1 MTPEVFAEHKVV
13 IGSLLSLHSNNQLP
27 HAVLITSGSGVGL
40 ASAASSLCATL
51 LCKRDG
57 AEPCGECT
65 SCSRVSAGTHGD
77 YRWMEVAEGKASIGV
92 DQIRDAGDFVTKTS
106 GYGSQ
111 KILVISEAEK
121 MTTGAS
127 NALLKTL
134 EEPQG
139 NSFIVLLSQRSW
151 LLPATI
157 RSRCQTWRLPALK
170 AASSID
176 HLRAA
181 GVSIPSDISG
191 NDRALERLVLSAVDG
206 KAEARSIVTNMV
218 EEMLSTDMSVADASA
233 VLQGLELTDSVE
245 AVALALEERLS
256 NQTAAND
263 SLIALL
269 QLHRAIAAVL
279 QRLRNGAVP
288 AKESTCYEIASLIA
302 KARRDDV
309 AAINRSLVVMG
320 APT

>member
-1 MTPEVFAEHKVV
+1 MMLDVFSEHKTT
-13 IGSLLSLHSNNQLP
+13 IGNLLSLHTNNQLP
-27 HAVLITSGSGVGL
+27 HAILITSVSGVGL
-40 ASAASSLCATL
+40 ASVASSLCATL
-51 LCKRDG
+51 LCERDNDL
-57 AEPCGECT
+57 PCGECS

-77 YRWMEVAEGKASIGV
+77 YRWVEIAEGKASIGV
-92 DQIRDAGDFVTKTS
+92 DQIREAGDFVTKTA

-111 KILVISEAEK
+111 KILVISDAEK

-139 NSFIVLLSQRSW
+139 NSLLVLLSQRTW

-176 HLRAA
+176 HLRTA
-181 GVSIPSDISG
+181 GIAIPSEISV
-191 NDRALERLVLSAVDG
+191 NDRALERLVLSVADG
-206 KAEARSIVTNMV
+206 KAESRSVVMNMV
-218 EEMLSTDMSVADASA
+218 EAMLSTDMSVADASG
-233 VLQGLELTDSVE
+233 VLQGFELTDSIE
-245 AVALALEERLS
+245 AVVLALEERLS
-256 NQTAAND
+256 NQAAGSS

-269 QLHRAIAAVL
+269 QLHRAIASLL

-288 AKESTCYEIASLIA
+288 ARESTCYKIASLIA

-309 AAINRSLVVMG
+309 AGINRSLEVMG
-320 APT
+320 A

>member
-1 MTPEVFAEHKVV
+1 MMDVFSEHKVV
-13 IGSLLSLHSNNQLP
+13 IGNLLSLHTNNQLP
-27 HAVLITSGSGVGL
+27 HAVLITSISGVGL
-40 ASAASSLCATL
+40 ASVASSLCATL
-51 LCKRDG
+51 LCERDNDS
-57 AEPCGECT
+57 PCGECS
-65 SCSRVSAGTHGD
+65 SCIRVSAGTHGD
-77 YRWMEVAEGKASIGV
+77 YRWVEVPEGKASIGV
-92 DQIRDAGDFVTKTS
+92 DQIREAGDFVTKTA

-111 KILVISEAEK
+111 KILVISDAEK

-139 NSFIVLLSQRSW
+139 NSLLVLFSQRTW

-157 RSRCQTWRLPALK
+157 RSRCQTWRLPALN

-181 GVSIPSDISG
+181 GVAVPSEVSE
-191 NDRALERLVLSAVDG
+191 NDRALERLVLSVVDG
-206 KAEARSIVTNMV
+206 KAESRSVVMNMV
-218 EEMLSTDMSVADASA
+218 EAMLSTDMSVADASG
-233 VLQGLELTDSVE
+233 VLQGFELTDSVE

-256 NQTAAND
+256 NQAAESS

-269 QLHRAIAAVL
+269 QLHRAIASLL

-309 AAINRSLVVMG
+309 AAINRSLEVMG
-320 APT
+320 A

>member
-1 MTPEVFAEHKVV
+1 MMLDVFSEHRVV
-13 IGSLLSLHSNNQLP
+13 VGNLLSLHTNNQLP
-27 HAVLITSGSGVGL
+27 HAVLITSVSGVGL
-40 ASAASSLCATL
+40 TSVASSLCATL
-51 LCKRDG
+51 LCEQDNDS
-57 AEPCGECT
+57 PCGECS

-77 YRWMEVAEGKASIGV
+77 YRWVEVAEGKASIGV
-92 DQIRDAGDFVTKTS
+92 DQIREAGDFVTKTA

-111 KILVISEAEK
+111 KILVISGAEK

-139 NSFIVLLSQRSW
+139 NSLLVLLSQRTW

-181 GVSIPSDISG
+181 GVDVPSDISK
-191 NDRALERLVLSAVDG
+191 NDRALERLVLSVVDG
-206 KAEARSIVTNMV
+206 KAEARSIVMNMV
-218 EEMLSTDMSVADASA
+218 EAMLSTDMSVADASG
-233 VLQGLELTDSVE
+233 VLQGFELTDSVE
-245 AVALALEERLS
+245 AVALAIEERLS
-256 NQTAAND
+256 NQGAESS

-269 QLHRAIAAVL
+269 QLHRAITSLL

-288 AKESTCYEIASLIA
+288 ARESTCYEIASLIA
-302 KARRDDV
+302 KAKRDDV
-309 AAINRSLVVMG
+309 AAINRSLEVMG
-320 APT
+320 A

>member
-1 MTPEVFAEHKVV
+1 MLDVFSEHKVV
-13 IGSLLSLHSNNQLP
+13 IGNLLSLHTNNQLP
-27 HAVLITSGSGVGL
+27 HAALITSVSGVGL
-40 ASAASSLCATL
+40 ASVASSLCATL
-51 LCKRDG
+51 LCERDNDS
-57 AEPCGECT
+57 PCGECS

-77 YRWMEVAEGKASIGV
+77 YRWVELSEGKASIGV
-92 DQIRDAGDFVTKTS
+92 DQIREAGDFVTKTA

-111 KILVISEAEK
+111 KILVISDAEK
-121 MTTGAS
+121 MTAGAS

-139 NSFIVLLSQRSW
+139 NSLIVLLSQRTW

-157 RSRCQTWRLPALK
+157 RSRCQTWRLPALT

-181 GVSIPSDISG
+181 GVAVPSGISG
-191 NDRALERLVLSAVDG
+191 NDRALERLVLWVIDG
-206 KAEARSIVTNMV
+206 KAEARAVVRNMV
-218 EEMLSTDMSVADASA
+218 EAMLSSDMSVADASG
-233 VLQGLELTDSVE
+233 VLQSFELTDSVE
-245 AVALALEERLS
+245 AVAIALEERLS
-256 NQTAAND
+256 NQTAKGS

-269 QLHRAIAAVL
+269 QLHRAIAL
-279 QRLRNGAVP
+279 LLERLRSGAVP

-309 AAINRSLVVMG
+309 AAIDRSLEVMG
-320 APT
+320 A

>member
-1 MTPEVFAEHKVV
+1 MMLDVFSEHKTT
-13 IGSLLSLHSNNQLP
+13 IGNLLSLHTNNQLP
-27 HAVLITSGSGVGL
+27 HAILITSVSGVGL
-40 ASAASSLCATL
+40 ASVASSLCATL
-51 LCKRDG
+51 LCERDNDL
-57 AEPCGECT
+57 PCGECS

-77 YRWMEVAEGKASIGV
+77 YRWVEIAEGKASIGV
-92 DQIRDAGDFVTKTS
+92 DQIREAGDFVTKTE

-111 KILVISEAEK
+111 KILVISDAEK

-139 NSFIVLLSQRSW
+139 NSLLVLLSQRTW

-176 HLRAA
+176 HLRTA
-181 GVSIPSDISG
+181 GIAIPSEISV
-191 NDRALERLVLSAVDG
+191 NDRALERLVLSVADG
-206 KAEARSIVTNMV
+206 KAESRSVVMNMV
-218 EEMLSTDMSVADASA
+218 EAMLSTDMSVADASG
-233 VLQGLELTDSVE
+233 VLQGFELTDSVE

-256 NQTAAND
+256 NQTAGSS

-269 QLHRAIAAVL
+269 QLHRAIASLL
-279 QRLRNGAVP
+279 QRLRNGAV
-288 AKESTCYEIASLIA
+288 AARESTCYEIASLIA

-309 AAINRSLVVMG
+309 AGINRSLEVMG
-320 APT
+320 A

>member
-1 MTPEVFAEHKVV
+1 MMLDVFSEHKAV
-13 IGSLLSLHSNNQLP
+13 IGNLLSLHTNNQLP
-27 HAVLITSGSGVGL
+27 HAVLITSVSGIGL
-40 ASAASSLCATL
+40 ASVASSLCATL
-51 LCKRDG
+51 LCERNNDS
-57 AEPCGECT
+57 PCDECS

-77 YRWMEVAEGKASIGV
+77 YRWVEVPEGKASIGV
-92 DQIRDAGDFVTKTS
+92 DQIREAGDFVTKTA

-111 KILVISEAEK
+111 KILVISDAEK

-139 NSFIVLLSQRSW
+139 NSLLVLLSQRTW

-181 GVSIPSDISG
+181 GVDVPSDISK
-191 NDRALERLVLSAVDG
+191 NDRALERLVLSVVDG
-206 KAEARSIVTNMV
+206 KAEARSIVMNMV
-218 EEMLSTDMSVADASA
+218 EAMLSTDMSVADASG
-233 VLQGLELTDSVE
+233 VLQGFELTDSVE

-256 NQTAAND
+256 NQAAGSS

-269 QLHRAIAAVL
+269 QLHRAIASLL

-288 AKESTCYEIASLIA
+288 ARESTCYEIASLIA

-309 AAINRSLVVMG
+309 AGINRSLEVMG
-320 APT
+320 A

>member
-1 MTPEVFAEHKVV
+1 MMLDVFSEHKTT
-13 IGSLLSLHSNNQLP
+13 IGNLLSLHTNNQLP
-27 HAVLITSGSGVGL
+27 HAILITSVSGVGL
-40 ASAASSLCATL
+40 ARVASSLCATL
-51 LCKRDG
+51 LCERDG
-57 AEPCGECT
+57 EEACGECS

-77 YRWMEVAEGKASIGV
+77 YRWVEIAEGKASIGV
-92 DQIRDAGDFVTKTS
+92 DQIREAGDFVTKTA

-111 KILVISEAEK
+111 KILVVADAEK

-139 NSFIVLLSQRSW
+139 NSFIVLLSQRTW

-176 HLRAA
+176 HLRTA
-181 GVSIPSDISG
+181 GIAIPSEISE
-191 NDRALERLVLSAVDG
+191 NERALERLVLSVADE
-206 KAEARSIVTNMV
+206 KAESRSVVMNMV
-218 EEMLSTDMSVADASA
+218 EAMLSTDMSVADASG
-233 VLQGLELTDSVE
+233 VLQGFELTDSVE

-256 NQTAAND
+256 NQAAASS

-269 QLHRAIAAVL
+269 QLHRAIASLL

-288 AKESTCYEIASLIA
+288 ARESTCYEIASLIA

-309 AAINRSLVVMG
+309 AGINRSLEVMG
-320 APT
+320 A

>member
-1 MTPEVFAEHKVV
+1 MMLDVFSEHKTT
-13 IGSLLSLHSNNQLP
+13 IGNLLSLHTNNQLP
-27 HAVLITSGSGVGL
+27 HAILITSVSGVGL
-40 ASAASSLCATL
+40 ARVASSLCATL
-51 LCKRDG
+51 LCERDG
-57 AEPCGECT
+57 EEACGECS

-77 YRWMEVAEGKASIGV
+77 YRWVEIAEGKASIGV
-92 DQIRDAGDFVTKTS
+92 DQIREAGDFVTKTA

-111 KILVISEAEK
+111 KILVIADAEK

-139 NSFIVLLSQRSW
+139 NSFIVLLSQRTW

-176 HLRAA
+176 HLRTA
-181 GVSIPSDISG
+181 GIAIPSEISE
-191 NDRALERLVLSAVDG
+191 NERALERLVLSVADE
-206 KAEARSIVTNMV
+206 KAESRSVVMNMV
-218 EEMLSTDMSVADASA
+218 EAMLSTDMSVADASG
-233 VLQGLELTDSVE
+233 VLQGFELTDSVE

-256 NQTAAND
+256 NQAAGSS

-269 QLHRAIAAVL
+269 QLHRAIASLL

-288 AKESTCYEIASLIA
+288 ARESTCYEIASLIA

-309 AAINRSLVVMG
+309 AGINRSLEVIG
-320 APT
+320 A

>member
-1 MTPEVFAEHKVV
+1 MLDVFSEHKAV
-13 IGSLLSLHSNNQLP
+13 IGNLLSLHTNNQLP
-27 HAVLITSGSGVGL
+27 HAVLVTSVSGVGL
-40 ASAASSLCATL
+40 ASVASSLCATL
-51 LCKRDG
+51 LCERNNDS
-57 AEPCGECT
+57 PCGECS
-65 SCSRVSAGTHGD
+65 SCGRVSGGTHGD
-77 YRWMEVAEGKASIGV
+77 YRWVEVPEGKASIGV
-92 DQIRDAGDFVTKTS
+92 DQIREAGDFVTKTA

-111 KILVISEAEK
+111 KVLVISDAEK

-139 NSFIVLLSQRSW
+139 NSLLVLLSQRTW

-181 GVSIPSDISG
+181 GVDVPSDISK
-191 NDRALERLVLSAVDG
+191 NDRALERLVLSVVDG
-206 KAEARSIVTNMV
+206 KAEARSIVMNMV
-218 EEMLSTDMSVADASA
+218 EAMLSTDMSVADASG
-233 VLQGLELTDSVE
+233 VLQGFELTDSVE

-256 NQTAAND
+256 NQTAKSS

-269 QLHRAIAAVL
+269 QLHRAIASLL
-279 QRLRNGAVP
+279 QRLRYGAVP

-302 KARRDDV
+302 KAKRDDV
-309 AAINRSLVVMG
+309 AAINRSLEVMG
-320 APT
+320 A

>member
-1 MTPEVFAEHKVV
+1 MMLDVFSEHKTT
-13 IGSLLSLHSNNQLP
+13 IGNLLSLHTNNQLP
-27 HAVLITSGSGVGL
+27 HAILITSVSGVGL
-40 ASAASSLCATL
+40 ARVASSLCATL
-51 LCKRDG
+51 LCERDG
-57 AEPCGECT
+57 EEACGECR

-77 YRWMEVAEGKASIGV
+77 YRWVEIAEGKASIGV
-92 DQIRDAGDFVTKTS
+92 DQIREAGDFVTKTA

-111 KILVISEAEK
+111 KILVIADAEK

-139 NSFIVLLSQRSW
+139 NSFIVLLSQRTW

-176 HLRAA
+176 HLRTA
-181 GVSIPSDISG
+181 GIAIPSEISE
-191 NDRALERLVLSAVDG
+191 NERALERLVLSVADG
-206 KAEARSIVTNMV
+206 KAESRSVVMNMV
-218 EEMLSTDMSVADASA
+218 EAMLSTDMSVADASG
-233 VLQGLELTDSVE
+233 VLQGFELTDSVE
-245 AVALALEERLS
+245 SVALALEERLS
-256 NQTAAND
+256 NQAAGSS

-269 QLHRAIAAVL
+269 QLHRAIASLL

-288 AKESTCYEIASLIA
+288 ARESTCYEIASLIA

-309 AAINRSLVVMG
+309 AGINRSLEVMG
-320 APT
+320 A

>member
-1 MTPEVFAEHKVV
+1 MMLDVFSEHKTT
-13 IGSLLSLHSNNQLP
+13 IGNLLSLHTNNQLP
-27 HAVLITSGSGVGL
+27 HAILITSVSGVGL
-40 ASAASSLCATL
+40 ASVASSLCATL
-51 LCKRDG
+51 LCERDNDL
-57 AEPCGECT
+57 PCGECS

-77 YRWMEVAEGKASIGV
+77 YRWVEIAEGKASIGV
-92 DQIRDAGDFVTKTS
+92 DQIREAGDFVTKTA

-111 KILVISEAEK
+111 KILVISDAEK

-139 NSFIVLLSQRSW
+139 NSLLVLLSQRTW

-176 HLRAA
+176 HLRTA
-181 GVSIPSDISG
+181 GIAIPSEISV
-191 NDRALERLVLSAVDG
+191 NDRALERLVLSVADG
-206 KAEARSIVTNMV
+206 KAESRSVVMNMV
-218 EEMLSTDMSVADASA
+218 EAMLSTDMSVAEASG
-233 VLQGLELTDSVE
+233 VLQGFELTDSIE
-245 AVALALEERLS
+245 AVVLALEERLS
-256 NQTAAND
+256 NQAAGSS

-269 QLHRAIAAVL
+269 QLHRAIASLL

-288 AKESTCYEIASLIA
+288 ARESTCYKIASLIA

-309 AAINRSLVVMG
+309 AGINRSLEVMG
-320 APT
+320 A

>member
-1 MTPEVFAEHKVV
+1 MMLDVFSEHKTT
-13 IGSLLSLHSNNQLP
+13 IGNLLSLHTNNQLP
-27 HAVLITSGSGVGL
+27 HAILITSVSGVGL
-40 ASAASSLCATL
+40 ARVASSLCATL
-51 LCKRDG
+51 LCERDG
-57 AEPCGECT
+57 EEACGECS

-77 YRWMEVAEGKASIGV
+77 YRWVEIAEGKASIGV
-92 DQIRDAGDFVTKTS
+92 DQIREAGDFVTKTA

-111 KILVISEAEK
+111 KILVIADAEK

-139 NSFIVLLSQRSW
+139 NSFIVLLSQRTW

-176 HLRAA
+176 HLRTA
-181 GVSIPSDISG
+181 GIAIPSEISE
-191 NDRALERLVLSAVDG
+191 NERALERLVLSVADE
-206 KAEARSIVTNMV
+206 KAESRSVVMNMV
-218 EEMLSTDMSVADASA
+218 EAMLSTDMSVADASG
-233 VLQGLELTDSVE
+233 VLQGFELTDSVE

-256 NQTAAND
+256 NQAAASS

-269 QLHRAIAAVL
+269 QLHRAIASLL

-288 AKESTCYEIASLIA
+288 ARESTCYEIASLIA

-309 AAINRSLVVMG
+309 AGINRSLEVMG
-320 APT
+320 A

>member
-1 MTPEVFAEHKVV
+1 MLDVFSEHKAV
-13 IGSLLSLHSNNQLP
+13 IGSLVSLHSNNHLP
-27 HAVLITSGSGVGL
+27 HAVLMTSVSGVGL
-40 ASAASSLCATL
+40 TSAASSLCATL
-51 LCKRDG
+51 LCERNND
-57 AEPCGECT
+57 ESCGECS

-77 YRWMEVAEGKASIGV
+77 YRWLKVAEGKASIGV
-92 DQIRDAGDFVTKTS
+92 DQIREACDFVTRTA

-111 KILVISEAEK
+111 KILVISDAEK

-139 NSFIVLLSQRSW
+139 NSLIVLLSQRTW

-157 RSRCQTWRLPALK
+157 RSRCQTWRLPAIN

-176 HLRAA
+176 YLRAA
-181 GVSIPSDISG
+181 GIAVPSGISG
-191 NDRALERLVLSAVDG
+191 NDRALERLVSSVVDG
-206 KAEARSIVTNMV
+206 KAEARSSVMKMV
-218 EEMLSTDMSVADASA
+218 YAMLASDLSVADASG
-233 VLQGLELTDSVE
+233 VLQGFELTDSVE

-256 NQTAAND
+256 SQTAEGG

-269 QLHRAIAAVL
+269 QLHRVIAALL

-288 AKESTCYEIASLIA
+288 AKESTCYEIASLIS
-302 KARRDDV
+302 KARCDDV
-309 AAINRSLVVMG
+309 TAINRGLEVMG
-320 APT
+320 A

>member
-1 MTPEVFAEHKVV
+1 MLDVFSEHKVV
-13 IGSLLSLHSNNQLP
+13 IGNLLSLHTNNQLP
-27 HAVLITSGSGVGL
+27 HAALITSVSGVGL
-40 ASAASSLCATL
+40 ASVASSLCATL
-51 LCKRDG
+51 LCERDNG
-57 AEPCGECT
+57 SPCGECR

-77 YRWMEVAEGKASIGV
+77 YRWVELSEGKASIGV
-92 DQIRDAGDFVTKTS
+92 DQIREAGDFVTKTA

-111 KILVISEAEK
+111 KILVISDAEK
-121 MTTGAS
+121 MTAGAS

-139 NSFIVLLSQRSW
+139 NSLIVLLSQRTW

-157 RSRCQTWRLPALK
+157 RSRCQTWRLPALT

-181 GVSIPSDISG
+181 GVAVPSGISG
-191 NDRALERLVLSAVDG
+191 NDRALERLVLWVIDG
-206 KAEARSIVTNMV
+206 KAEARAVVRNMV
-218 EEMLSTDMSVADASA
+218 EAMLSSDMSVADASG
-233 VLQGLELTDSVE
+233 VLQSFELTDSVE
-245 AVALALEERLS
+245 AVAIALEERLS
-256 NQTAAND
+256 NQTAKSS

-269 QLHRAIAAVL
+269 QLHRAIASLL

-309 AAINRSLVVMG
+309 AAINRSLEVMG
-320 APT
+320 A

>member
-1 MTPEVFAEHKVV
+1 MMLDVFSEHKTT
-13 IGSLLSLHSNNQLP
+13 IGNLLSLHTNNQLP
-27 HAVLITSGSGVGL
+27 HAILITSVSGVGL
-40 ASAASSLCATL
+40 ARVASSLCATL
-51 LCKRDG
+51 LCERDG
-57 AEPCGECT
+57 EEACGECS

-77 YRWMEVAEGKASIGV
+77 YRWVEIAEGKASIGV
-92 DQIRDAGDFVTKTS
+92 DQIREAGDFVTKTA

-111 KILVISEAEK
+111 KILVIADAEK

-139 NSFIVLLSQRSW
+139 NSFIVLLSQRTW

-176 HLRAA
+176 HLRTA
-181 GVSIPSDISG
+181 GIAIPSEISE
-191 NDRALERLVLSAVDG
+191 NERALERLVLSVADE
-206 KAEARSIVTNMV
+206 KAESRSVVMNMV
-218 EEMLSTDMSVADASA
+218 EAMLSTDMSVADASG
-233 VLQGLELTDSVE
+233 VLQGFELTDSVE

-256 NQTAAND
+256 NQAAGSS

-269 QLHRAIAAVL
+269 QLHRAIASLL

-302 KARRDDV
+302 KAKRDDV
-309 AAINRSLVVMG
+309 AAINRSLEVMG
-320 APT
+320 A

>member
-1 MTPEVFAEHKVV
+1 MLDVFSEHKVV
-13 IGSLLSLHSNNQLP
+13 IGNLLSLHTNNQLP
-27 HAVLITSGSGVGL
+27 HAALITSVSGVGL
-40 ASAASSLCATL
+40 ASVASSLCATL
-51 LCKRDG
+51 LCERDNDS
-57 AEPCGECT
+57 PCGECS

-77 YRWMEVAEGKASIGV
+77 YRWVELSEGKASIGV
-92 DQIRDAGDFVTKTS
+92 DQIREAGDFVTKTA

-111 KILVISEAEK
+111 KILVISDAEK
-121 MTTGAS
+121 MTAGAS

-139 NSFIVLLSQRSW
+139 NSLIVLLSQRNW

-157 RSRCQTWRLPALK
+157 RSRCQTWRLPALT

-176 HLRAA
+176 HLRGA
-181 GVSIPSDISG
+181 GVAVPSGISG
-191 NDRALERLVLSAVDG
+191 NDRALERLGAWVIDG
-206 KAEARSIVTNMV
+206 KAEARAVVMNMV
-218 EEMLSTDMSVADASA
+218 EAMLSTDMSVADASR
-233 VLQGLELTDSVE
+233 VLQGFELTDSVE
-245 AVALALEERLS
+245 GVALALEEQLC
-256 NQTAAND
+256 NQTATSS

-269 QLHRAIAAVL
+269 QLHRAIASLL

-309 AAINRSLVVMG
+309 AAIDRSLEVMG
-320 APT
+320 A

>member
-1 MTPEVFAEHKVV
+1 MMLDVFSEHKTT
-13 IGSLLSLHSNNQLP
+13 IGNLLSLHTNNQLP
-27 HAVLITSGSGVGL
+27 HAILITSVSGVGL
-40 ASAASSLCATL
+40 ARVASSLCATL
-51 LCKRDG
+51 LCERDG
-57 AEPCGECT
+57 EEACGECS

-77 YRWMEVAEGKASIGV
+77 YRWVEIAEGKASIGV
-92 DQIRDAGDFVTKTS
+92 DQIREAGDFVTKTA

-111 KILVISEAEK
+111 KILVIADAEK

-139 NSFIVLLSQRSW
+139 NSFIVLLSQRTW

-176 HLRAA
+176 HLRTA
-181 GVSIPSDISG
+181 GIAIPSEISE
-191 NDRALERLVLSAVDG
+191 NERALERLVLSVADE
-206 KAEARSIVTNMV
+206 KAESRSVVMNMV
-218 EEMLSTDMSVADASA
+218 EAMLSTDMSVADASG
-233 VLQGLELTDSVE
+233 VLQGFELTDSVE

-256 NQTAAND
+256 TQAAGSS

-269 QLHRAIAAVL
+269 QLHRAIASLL

-309 AAINRSLVVMG
+309 AGINRSLEVMG
-320 APT
+320 A

>member
-1 MTPEVFAEHKVV
+1 MMLDVFSEHKAV
-13 IGSLLSLHSNNQLP
+13 IGNLLSLNTNNQLP
-27 HAVLITSGSGVGL
+27 HAVLITSVSGVGL
-40 ASAASSLCATL
+40 TSVASSLCATL
-51 LCKRDG
+51 LCERDN
-57 AEPCGECT
+57 ELPCGECS

-77 YRWMEVAEGKASIGV
+77 YRWVEVAEGKASIGV
-92 DQIRDAGDFVTKTS
+92 DQIREAGDFVTKTA

-111 KILVISEAEK
+111 KILVISDAEK

-139 NSFIVLLSQRSW
+139 NSLIMLISQRTW

-170 AASSID
+170 ASSSID
-176 HLRAA
+176 RLRAA
-181 GVSIPSDISG
+181 GVAVPSDISE
-191 NDRALERLVLSAVDG
+191 NDRALERFVLSVADG
-206 KAEARSIVTNMV
+206 KAESRSVVMSIV
-218 EEMLSTDMSVADASA
+218 EAMLSTNMSVADASG
-233 VLQGLELTDSVE
+233 VLQGFELTDSVE

-256 NQTAAND
+256 TQAAGSC

-269 QLHRAIAAVL
+269 QLHRAIASLL
-279 QRLRNGAVP
+279 QRLRNGAAP
-288 AKESTCYEIASLIA
+288 AKESTCLEIASLIA

-309 AAINRSLVVMG
+309 AAINRSLEVMG
-320 APT
+320 A

>member
-1 MTPEVFAEHKVV
+1 MLGVFSEHKVV
-13 IGSLLSLHSNNQLP
+13 IGNLLSLHTNNQLP
-27 HAVLITSGSGVGL
+27 HAALITNVSGVGL
-40 ASAASSLCATL
+40 ASVASSLCATL
-51 LCKRDG
+51 LCERDNDS
-57 AEPCGECT
+57 PCRECS

-77 YRWMEVAEGKASIGV
+77 YRWVEVAEGKASIGV
-92 DQIRDAGDFVTKTS
+92 DQIREAGDFVTKTA

-111 KILVISEAEK
+111 KILVISDAEK
-121 MTTGAS
+121 MTAGAS

-139 NSFIVLLSQRSW
+139 NSLIVLLSQRTW

-157 RSRCQTWRLPALK
+157 RSRCQTWRLPALT

-181 GVSIPSDISG
+181 GVAVPSGISG
-191 NDRALERLVLSAVDG
+191 NDRALERLVAWVIDG
-206 KAEARSIVTNMV
+206 KAEARAVVMNMV
-218 EEMLSTDMSVADASA
+218 EAMLSTDMSVADASG
-233 VLQGLELTDSVE
+233 VLQGFELTDSVE

-256 NQTAAND
+256 NQTAKRS

-269 QLHRAIAAVL
+269 QLHRAIASLL

-309 AAINRSLVVMG
+309 AAIDRSLEVMG
-320 APT
+320 A

>member
-1 MTPEVFAEHKVV
+1 MLDVFSEHKVV
-13 IGSLLSLHSNNQLP
+13 IGNLLSLHTNNQLP
-27 HAVLITSGSGVGL
+27 HAALITSVSGVGL
-40 ASAASSLCATL
+40 ASVASSLCATL
-51 LCKRDG
+51 LCERDNG
-57 AEPCGECT
+57 SPCGECR

-77 YRWMEVAEGKASIGV
+77 YRWVEVAEGKASIGV
-92 DQIRDAGDFVTKTS
+92 DQIREAGDFITKTA

-111 KILVISEAEK
+111 KILVISDAEK
-121 MTTGAS
+121 MTAGAS

-139 NSFIVLLSQRSW
+139 NSLIVLLSQRTW

-157 RSRCQTWRLPALK
+157 RSRCQTWRLPALT

-181 GVSIPSDISG
+181 GVAVPSGISG
-191 NDRALERLVLSAVDG
+191 NDRALERLVLWVIDG
-206 KAEARSIVTNMV
+206 KAEARAVVMNMV
-218 EEMLSTDMSVADASA
+218 EAMLSTDMSVADASG
-233 VLQGLELTDSVE
+233 VLQGFELTDSVE

-256 NQTAAND
+256 NQTAKGS

-269 QLHRAIAAVL
+269 QLHRAIAL
-279 QRLRNGAVP
+279 LLERLRSGAVP

-309 AAINRSLVVMG
+309 AAINQSLEVMG
-320 APT
+320 A

>member
-1 MTPEVFAEHKVV
+1 MMLDVFSEHKTT
-13 IGSLLSLHSNNQLP
+13 IGNLLSLHTNNQLP
-27 HAVLITSGSGVGL
+27 HAILITSVSGVGL
-40 ASAASSLCATL
+40 ASVASSLCATL
-51 LCKRDG
+51 LCERDNDL
-57 AEPCGECT
+57 PCGECS

-77 YRWMEVAEGKASIGV
+77 YRWVEIAEGKASIGV
-92 DQIRDAGDFVTKTS
+92 DQIREAGDFVTKTA

-111 KILVISEAEK
+111 KILVISDAEK

-139 NSFIVLLSQRSW
+139 NSLLVLLSQRTW

-176 HLRAA
+176 HLRTVGIA
-181 GVSIPSDISG
+181 IPSEISE
-191 NDRALERLVLSAVDG
+191 NDRALERLVLSVADG
-206 KAEARSIVTNMV
+206 KAESRSVVMNMV
-218 EEMLSTDMSVADASA
+218 EAMLSTDMSVADASG
-233 VLQGLELTDSVE
+233 VLQGFELTDSVE

-256 NQTAAND
+256 TQAAGSS

-269 QLHRAIAAVL
+269 QLHRAIASLL

-288 AKESTCYEIASLIA
+288 ARESTCYEIASLIA

-309 AAINRSLVVMG
+309 AGINRSLEVMG
-320 APT
+320 A

>member
-1 MTPEVFAEHKVV
+1 MTLDVFSEHKVV
-13 IGSLLSLHSNNQLP
+13 IGNLLSLHTNNQLP
-27 HAVLITSGSGVGL
+27 HAALITSVSGVGL
-40 ASAASSLCATL
+40 ASVASSLCATL
-51 LCKRDG
+51 LCERDNDS
-57 AEPCGECT
+57 PCRECS

-77 YRWMEVAEGKASIGV
+77 YRWVEVAEGKASIGV
-92 DQIRDAGDFVTKTS
+92 DQIREAGDFVTKTA

-111 KILVISEAEK
+111 KILVISDAEK
-121 MTTGAS
+121 MTAGAS

-139 NSFIVLLSQRSW
+139 NSLIVLLSQRTW

-157 RSRCQTWRLPALK
+157 RSRCQTWRLPALT
-170 AASSID
+170 AASSIH

-181 GVSIPSDISG
+181 GVAVPSGISG
-191 NDRALERLVLSAVDG
+191 NDRALERLVAWVIDG
-206 KAEARSIVTNMV
+206 KAEARAVVMNMV
-218 EEMLSTDMSVADASA
+218 EAMLSSDMSVADASG
-233 VLQGLELTDSVE
+233 VLQGFELTDSVE

-256 NQTAAND
+256 NQTAKSS

-269 QLHRAIAAVL
+269 QLHRAIASLL

-309 AAINRSLVVMG
+309 AAINRSLEVMG
-320 APT
+320 A

>member
-1 MTPEVFAEHKVV
+1 MMMDVFAEHKVV

-27 HAVLITSGSGVGL
+27 HAVLITSVSGVGL
-40 ASAASSLCATL
+40 TSAAGSLCATL
-51 LCKRDG
+51 LCEQDG
-57 AEPCGECT
+57 DEPCGECS
-65 SCSRVSAGTHGD
+65 SCSRVLAGTHGD
-77 YRWMEVAEGKASIGV
+77 YRWLQVAEGKTSIGV
-92 DQIRDAGDFVTKTS
+92 DQIREAGDFVTKTA

-111 KILVISEAEK
+111 KILVISDAEK

-139 NSFIVLLSQRSW
+139 NSLILLFSQRTW

-181 GVSIPSDISG
+181 GVAIPMEISG
-191 NDRALERLVLSAVDG
+191 NDRALERLVLSVVEG
-206 KAEARSIVTNMV
+206 KSEARSIVMNMV
-218 EEMLSTDMSVADASA
+218 ETMLSTDMSVAEASG
-233 VLQGLELTDSVE
+233 VLLGFELSVAVE

-256 NQTAAND
+256 NQAVTNG
-263 SLIALL
+263 SLIVLL
-269 QLHRAIAAVL
+269 QLHRAIAALL

-288 AKESTCYEIASLIA
+288 AKESTCCEIASLIE

-309 AAINRSLVVMG
+309 AAINRSLEVMG
-320 APT
+320 A

>member
-1 MTPEVFAEHKVV
+1 MMLDVFAEHRGVV
-13 IGSLLSLHSNNQLP
+13 GNLLSLHTNNQLP
-27 HAVLITSGSGVGL
+27 HAVLITSVSGVGL
-40 ASAASSLCATL
+40 ASVASSLCATL
-51 LCKRDG
+51 LCERDNDL
-57 AEPCGECT
+57 PCGECS

-77 YRWMEVAEGKASIGV
+77 YRWVEVAEGKASIGV
-92 DQIRDAGDFVTKTS
+92 DQIREAGDFVTKTA

-111 KILVISEAEK
+111 KILVISDAEK

-139 NSFIVLLSQRSW
+139 NSLIMLLSQRTW

-181 GVSIPSDISG
+181 GVAVPSDISE
-191 NDRALERLVLSAVDG
+191 NDRALERLVLSVADG
-206 KAEARSIVTNMV
+206 KAESRSVVMNMV
-218 EEMLSTDMSVADASA
+218 EAMLSTDMSVADASG
-233 VLQGLELTDSVE
+233 VLQGFELTDSVE

-256 NQTAAND
+256 NQAAGSS

-269 QLHRAIAAVL
+269 QLHRAIASLL

-309 AAINRSLVVMG
+309 AAINRSLEVMG
-320 APT
+320 A